1 MSYHFRNKR
10 AMPSRCMIPRCTCTS
25 RKGYKNVTKTYNG
38 CRRFILF
45 SLNFVSGGTQKNG
58 PHFIHMS
65 SIMNASKLADIL
77 WVKQLLKGKSI
88 VKKTIL
94 YVCLLKSLSYYMLK
108 RVIIISYYNHNSS
121 LFRQQKG
128 IECLFDQLNKH
139 QYQ

>member
-1 MSYHFRNKR
+1 
-10 AMPSRCMIPRCTCTS
+10 
-25 RKGYKNVTKTYNG
+25 
-38 CRRFILF
+38 
-45 SLNFVSGGTQKNG
+45 
-58 PHFIHMS
+58 
-65 SIMNASKLADIL
+65 MNASKLADIL
-77 WVKQLLKGKSI
+77 GVKKLLKGKSI

-108 RVIIISYYNHNSS
+108 RVIIISYCNHNSS